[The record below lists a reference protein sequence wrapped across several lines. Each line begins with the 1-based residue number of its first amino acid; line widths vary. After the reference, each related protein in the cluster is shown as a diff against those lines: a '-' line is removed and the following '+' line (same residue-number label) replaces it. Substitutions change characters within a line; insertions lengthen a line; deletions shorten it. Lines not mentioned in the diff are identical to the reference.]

1 MKPAAS
7 PAVWAIALTLGSALV
22 LLVACGGGSSA
33 PMPAPVPPAP
43 AQQAGYTLRT
53 YGPIPVVLANTSVIS
68 GIAGLFPWEFIDQG
82 TGGSASTNG
91 DGSITVVGAA
101 SAPNAQLA
109 SARSGSAAGSFE
121 GIAFGGGAYFEAVLK
136 FDGWQGQSSNPN
148 DLSGGWPAF
157 WSMAVEHLAQ
167 TGADQVPVQAAGY
180 EDFIEMDF
188 MEYNI
193 ENIQANDYVYSGSMI
208 DWNGVFGQTC
218 SNSYCAIENSYTSKI
233 RQLPET
239 VDFSVYHSY
248 GALWVPA
255 TADTDGYL
263 QWYFDGA
270 PVGQQV
276 SWPELT
282 DSSVVPPPPFGIA
295 DQQHLVVILGTGT
308 QYPMTISSV
317 SVWQKSR
324 ADNLIR

>member
-1 MKPAAS
+1 MCPKRVSVLILTSNLKEEAEVMKQAARCMR
-7 PAVWAIALTLGSALV
+7 W
-22 LLVACGGGSSA
+22 GSSA

-43 AQQAGYTLRT
+43 AQQAGYTLRI
-53 YGPIPVVLANTSVIS
+53 YGPIPVVFANTSVTP
-68 GIAGLFPWEFIDQG
+68 GIAGLYPVGIHQSGNRRQRIDERRWQHHRSRRHI
-82 TGGSASTNG
+82 GSQR
-91 DGSITVVGAA
+91 I
-101 SAPNAQLA
+101 
-109 SARSGSAAGSFE
+109 AGQR
-121 GIAFGGGAYFEAVLK
+121 ALRVP
-136 FDGWQGQSSNPN
+136 GQA
-148 DLSGGWPAF
+148 L
-157 WSMAVEHLAQ
+157 
-167 TGADQVPVQAAGY
+167 GY

-188 MEYNI
+188 VEYNI